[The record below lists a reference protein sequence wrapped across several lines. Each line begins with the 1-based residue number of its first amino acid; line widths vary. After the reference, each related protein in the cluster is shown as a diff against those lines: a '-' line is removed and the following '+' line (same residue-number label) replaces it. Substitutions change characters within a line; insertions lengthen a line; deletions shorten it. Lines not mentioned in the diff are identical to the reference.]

1 MQEISAVALK
11 GLNLGSRPDKKKELF
26 GISRL
31 WSVDHNFLVLFQ
43 DQIFHQR
50 LNFSLI
56 LSLLMSSLF
65 HECVATDHQ
74 I

>member
-31 WSVDHNFLVLFQ
+31 
-43 DQIFHQR
+43 
-50 LNFSLI
+50 
-56 LSLLMSSLF
+56 
-65 HECVATDHQ
+65 
-74 I
+74 